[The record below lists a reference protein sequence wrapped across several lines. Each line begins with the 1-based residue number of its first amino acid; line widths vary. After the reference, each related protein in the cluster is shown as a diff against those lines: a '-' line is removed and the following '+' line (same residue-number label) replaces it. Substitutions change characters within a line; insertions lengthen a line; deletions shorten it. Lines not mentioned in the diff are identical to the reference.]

1 MENNKDKEEKNK
13 NRIFIEVAPY
23 MNLSWQMLITIGLFI
38 LLGWWLDGKF
48 ETKPILILVGA
59 FLGIALAFYN
69 FFRTISELE
78 KKEKGK
84 K

>member
-1 MENNKDKEEKNK
+1 MENNKNKEEKNK

-48 ETKPILILVGA
+48 ETKPILILVCA

-69 FFRTISELE
+69 FFRTISELD
-78 KKEKGK
+78 KREKGK

>member
-13 NRIFIEVAPY
+13 NKIFIEVAPY

-48 ETKPILILVGA
+48 ETKPILILTFA

>member
-1 MENNKDKEEKNK
+1 MENNNNKEEKNK

-48 ETKPILILVGA
+48 ETKPILILVVL
-59 FLGIALAFYN
+59 F
-69 FFRTISELE
+69 SE
-78 KKEKGK
+78 
-84 K
+84 